1 MAVKSRKIKE
11 SGLGTLLAKGL
22 AMAVVIVAA
31 IWALESKRIFVEDSA
46 NNHVEWKW
54 DWYYRLKENDIPI
67 DVLFVG
73 N

>member
-1 MAVKSRKIKE
+1 
-11 SGLGTLLAKGL
+11 
-22 AMAVVIVAA
+22 MAVVIVAA